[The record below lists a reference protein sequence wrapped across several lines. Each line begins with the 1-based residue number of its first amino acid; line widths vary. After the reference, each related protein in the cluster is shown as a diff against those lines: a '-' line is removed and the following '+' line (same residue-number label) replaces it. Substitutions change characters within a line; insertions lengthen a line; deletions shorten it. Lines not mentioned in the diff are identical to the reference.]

1 VSELSTL
8 LKAIGTAKA
17 GSVIDPAPP
26 PTVPGPMVVRI
37 VEGYASDLQNE
48 LNMLV
53 SSGHVLRFI
62 TPNGVNRWSVVAE
75 KTDSGGL
82 ESL

>member
-1 VSELSTL
+1 VSELSTI
-8 LKAIGTAKA
+8 LKALGTAKA
-17 GSVIDPAPP
+17 GSVIEPAPP

-53 SSGHVLRFI
+53 GSGHVLRFI

>member
-8 LKAIGTAKA
+8 LKALGTAKA
-17 GSVIDPAPP
+17 GSVIEPAPP

-53 SSGHVLRFI
+53 TSGQTIHFI
-62 TPNGVNRWSVVAE
+62 TPNGVNRWTIVAM
-75 KTDSGGL
+75 KGL
-82 ESL
+82 EVRV